1 MTEEYLGPIAALI
14 AIVMA
19 LQGYIVTLQGKL
31 TAQIEAMEVRLT
43 EHIKSCTEKK

>member
-1 MTEEYLGPIAALI
+1 VTEEYLAPIAALI

-43 EHIKSCTEKK
+43 EHIRACNEKR

>member
-1 MTEEYLGPIAALI
+1 MTEEFMAPIAALI

-43 EHIKSCTEKK
+43 EHIKQCK